1 MARTLARE
9 EKGKKGA
16 QGAARRSRNA
26 MAGGIVAVAAAAV
39 LVVGYLAMSAG
50 PRRTPAGLVANG
62 EQAPTFSL
70 GRLGAAGSVSL
81 ADLKGK
87 VVAVNFWHS
96 Q

>member
-1 MARTLARE
+1 
-9 EKGKKGA
+9 
-16 QGAARRSRNA
+16 
-26 MAGGIVAVAAAAV
+26 
-39 LVVGYLAMSAG
+39 VVGYLAMSAG